1 MTQNLDL
8 LRHNYCK
15 VTTFT
20 GGTDH
25 ELFRLERECEQ
36 GKIFLAKAPAPM
48 LEVQEFD
55 PDGLGMTY
63 RDDATGAELPV
74 FAVFNLDGPPR
85 CSFEVSAE
93 MLPAV
98 SGMGTLQS
106 RIPLHKIQPFV
117 RKLNQ
122 TRVKAERRVA
132 AIAGLL
138 GILPG
143 VAFLLSPMGT
153 AAGLK
158 APFVFLAGWLLG
170 SILVSIVSLNLLD
183 RICPW
188 KKLVISAEFNGILP
202 KDAREKAKAARDYF
216 DNLYLVVDQQN
227 RWKSEVLPDPAAR
240 ALDPLLVGEVK
251 RAGMVKYFM
260 IHQFDLT
267 EAENYLADEF
277 ATNAG

>member
-1 MTQNLDL
+1 MIQNLDL

-15 VTTFT
+15 ATTFT

-36 GKIFLAKAPAPM
+36 GKIFLAKALGPV

-55 PDGLGMTY
+55 PTGLEMTY

-74 FAVFNLDGPPR
+74 FAVFNLEGPPR
-85 CSFEVSAE
+85 CSFEVGVE

-98 SGMGTLQS
+98 SGPGALQS

-117 RKLNQ
+117 RQLNRA
-122 TRVKAERRVA
+122 RVKAERGVA

-188 KKLVISAEFNGILP
+188 KKLVITAEFNGILP
-202 KDAREKAKAARDYF
+202 KEAREKAKAARDYF

-240 ALDPLLVGEVK
+240 ALDPLLVGEAKQGGVV
-251 RAGMVKYFM
+251 RYFM

-277 ATNAG
+277 ATKL

>member
-1 MTQNLDL
+1 MRQNLDL
-8 LRHNYCK
+8 LREKYCK
-15 VTTFT
+15 PTTFIGET
-20 GGTDH
+20 
-25 ELFRLERECEQ
+25 EQNLFRLERECEQ
-36 GKIFLAKAPAPM
+36 GKIFLAKAPAPV
-48 LEVQEFD
+48 LDVQEFD
-55 PDGLGMTY
+55 PAGLGMTY
-63 RDDATGAELPV
+63 RDDSTGAQLPV
-74 FAVFNLDGPPR
+74 FAVFNLEGPPR

-93 MLPAV
+93 LMPAV
-98 SGMGTLQS
+98 SQAETLQTK
-106 RIPLHKIQPFV
+106 IPLNKVQPFV

-122 TRVKAERRVA
+122 ARVKAERGVA
-132 AIAGLL
+132 AIAGLVGL
-138 GILPG
+138 LPG

-188 KKLVISAEFNGILP
+188 KKLVITAEFNGILP
-202 KDAREKAKAARDYF
+202 KEAREKAKAARDYF

-227 RWKSEVLPDPAAR
+227 RWKSDILP
-240 ALDPLLVGEVK
+240 DPLLVGEVK
-251 RAGMVKYFM
+251 REGEVKYFM

-277 ATNAG
+277 ATKLD